1 MFKITTVIL
10 AAGKSSRFH
19 GTKSKLF
26 QDLAGLPIIKH
37 VVNTA
42 KKISEND
49 TIIVCNNKNINE
61 LKLLLPDCKFVIQK
75 KQNGTADAINS
86 ARNLIKNKYLLVL
99 FGDVPLI
106 TNKSINKLISN
117 F

>member
-42 KKISEND
+42 NTEYIF
-49 TIIVCNNKNINE
+49 NE
-61 LKLLLPDCKFVIQK
+61 
-75 KQNGTADAINS
+75 
-86 ARNLIKNKYLLVL
+86 R
-99 FGDVPLI
+99 
-106 TNKSINKLISN
+106 
-117 F
+117 